1 MMATDLCDGLITL
14 RNKAFAAVD
23 DVVNAGLLAPSTH
36 RHLRPT
42 CLRLHCRPS
51 LREMVFLCWF
61 CRPTDTGSLMA
72 GGRYTNDR
80 TSKRLHARACR
91 RDLRAAGVRREPAS
105 NLPRRNNARP
115 DEGLLLAG

>member
-1 MMATDLCDGLITL
+1 MDDGI
-14 RNKAFAAVD
+14 D
-23 DVVNAGLLAPSTH
+23 AGLLALVAHAGAVLSVLDAAPSTH

-42 CLRLHCRPS
+42 RS
-51 LREMVFLCWF
+51 CWF

-80 TSKRLHARACR
+80 TSHRLHARACR

-105 NLPRRNNARP
+105 NLPRRNDAQRDDDLP
-115 DEGLLLAG
+115 LAGCEAGVSGEI